1 MKFQKRVPRE
11 IRDMLTKQ
19 LADYERGMKMTA
31 AERKALHE
39 WVSSGRSPYD
49 NDMQIYGDY
58 GPLDYISAMRLMV
71 DENVVLDT
79 FYDMQTDEVVF
90 RVNMDDE
97 TQTDEGIQTDDELP
111 F

>member
-19 LADYERGMKMTA
+19 LADYERGMKMSA

-58 GPLDYISAMRLMV
+58 GSLDYISAMRLME
-71 DENVVLDT
+71 DESVIWDT
-79 FYDMQTDEVVF
+79 VYDTQTDEVVF
-90 RVNMDDE
+90 RVSMDD
-97 TQTDEGIQTDDELP
+97 D
-111 F
+111 FSF